1 MVLLLSLAAHAGLLW
16 TVANAEAPAQVA
28 SVPDAVVVE
37 LVTLVAEVAP
47 PGESPGGA
55 SAAAEPVP
63 EPPAPDPPS
72 PEPASFTFAP
82 VEPAP
87 LDPALV
93 AAVPEPPA
101 DFAFAAVEPAPLDP
115 ALVAAVPEPPADFA
129 FAAVEPAPLDPA
141 LADALP
147 PRTRVPAARP
157 QRTRPAPPLPPPAAR
172 AVAPPADAAPSPTPP
187 VADAGPAARA
197 EAGAAGTSA
206 PSGRPAPEAATAY
219 AAEIR
224 RRIDR
229 AKRYPAAAL
238 AAGQEGVARLR
249 IVVARDG
256 ELVAASLVEGSGFA
270 LLDDAS
276 LKAAR
281 AAAPFPAAPEAL
293 AGDRF
298 DYVIPIRY
306 QRR

>member
-115 ALVAAVPEPPADFA
+115 AL
-129 FAAVEPAPLDPA
+129 
-141 LADALP
+141 ADALP

-157 QRTRPAPPLPPPAAR
+157 QRTRPAPPAPPAAAR
-172 AVAPPADAAPSPTPP
+172 AVVPPAEAAPSPTPP
-187 VADAGPAARA
+187 VADAGPAAQA

-238 AAGQEGVARLR
+238 TAGQEGVARLR

-256 ELVAASLVEGSGFA
+256 ELVAASLVEGSGFP